1 MCNFVPGEVLVLGK
15 SSRLRD
21 AKHAIAGGSAEIVEL
36 FDEGT
41 QPPEELGQFA
51 MLRVQGVSPGYEVM
65 MVSEISALLS
75 EGVRKREVFVEL
87 NAYLPM
93 ASTEGD
99 TLRFSQRTR
108 QWVTALSR
116 VERRSSAA
124 ERRPVAFIDSGV
136 NVPSLN
142 SVRPIVAY
150 DYTGNGAP
158 IARTDDHDQR
168 GHGTRVARLLDETL
182 EPETR
187 LISAKIANDGAAVT
201 LLSLCR
207 VFGDVVARERPAVIN
222 LSLAPFD
229 DTTVCRHCKKLTSV
243 RAFQSQILSRLFR
256 LAFPT
261 ITVMAAGN
269 AGQRSNFGR
278 FLDLGSPVILVAALG
293 SDGAVTRYT
302 NMPSGGLLAR
312 EVVAAFGGD
321 DEDVKDG
328 AGVFEDRTSV
338 GTSFAA
344 PLVTS
349 LVHRRYP
356 QLDPNTEMDDELDT
370 IRDLVRRFAE
380 RAWWRGLGPYPW

>member
-1 MCNFVPGEVLVLGK
+1 MCNFVPGEILVLGK

-21 AKHAIAGGSAEIVEL
+21 VKHAIKGGSARIVEL
-36 FDEGT
+36 FAEGS
-41 QPPEELGQFA
+41 QPPEGMSQFA
-51 MLRVQGVSPGYEVM
+51 MLHVQGISPGYEIM
-65 MVSEISALLS
+65 MVSELSALLS
-75 EGVRKREVFVEL
+75 DGVKKREAFVEL

-93 ASTEGD
+93 ASADGD
-99 TLRFSQRTR
+99 TLRLSQRTR
-108 QWVTALSR
+108 QWIAALSTVQPR
-116 VERRSSAA
+116 TSAP
-124 ERRPVAFIDSGV
+124 EHHPVAFIDSGI
-136 NVPSLN
+136 NIPSLN

-150 DYTGNGAP
+150 DYTGDGAP
-158 IARTDDHDQR
+158 VVRTDDHDRR

-182 EPETR
+182 EPATR
-187 LISAKIANDGAAVT
+187 LVSAKIANDDAAVT

-207 VFGDVVARERPAVIN
+207 VFGDVVARERPAVVN

-229 DTTVCRHCKKLTSV
+229 DTTVCKHCKKSTSV
-243 RAFQSQILSRLFR
+243 KGFQSQILSRLFR

-278 FLDLGSPVILVAALG
+278 FLDLGSPVVLVAALG

-321 DEDVKDG
+321 DEEVKDG

-344 PLVTS
+344 PLVTA

-356 QLDPNTEMDDELDT
+356 NIEPNTQMDEELDT
-370 IRDLVRRFAE
+370 VRHLVRRFAE
-380 RAWWRGLGPYPW
+380 RAWWRGSGRYPW